1 MSISLTQ
8 RRSGSPSS
16 FREKKRE
23 SASSLVE
30 IVKKQRAK
38 SSLFL
43 PIKDIRNRRMNAIP
57 SWSTIERTQESTM
70 TRRDANGV
78 EINKKNKKRIK
89 VTFIDN
95 LLSDVPIAEFIDV
108 ESYKYYNSEILL
120 RPFEKAFPQEEA
132 HECCACIIY

>member
-1 MSISLTQ
+1 MSVSLTQ

-43 PIKDIRNRRMNAIP
+43 PIKDIRNRPIP

>member
-1 MSISLTQ
+1 MSVSLTQ
-8 RRSGSPSS
+8 RQSRSPSS

-43 PIKDIRNRRMNAIP
+43 PINNIRNKRMNAFP

-95 LLSDVPIAEFIDV
+95 LLSDVPIAEYIDV
-108 ESYKYYNSEILL
+108 ESYKY
-120 RPFEKAFPQEEA
+120 
-132 HECCACIIY
+132 